1 MRPAFLLGPAFC
13 ISSFALSLKSSPG
26 IINKGG
32 MMPMENLIADYGY
45 LAILVGTFLEGE
57 TVLVL
62 GAVAAQL
69 GYLELAGVM
78 AAGFAGTVIGDQ
90 LYFFLG
96 RRHGQAALRRYP
108 HWQARADRV
117 FVLLQRYGAGL
128 IVGYRFLYGL
138 RTVAAF
144 VIGTSPIGT
153 AKFIVFSVAGAL
165 IWTLTV
171 AGAGYLFGQAIEL
184 VIGDIKRYELA
195 VLGTIAALATVV
207 WLIYLYRARCQR

>member
-1 MRPAFLLGPAFC
+1 
-13 ISSFALSLKSSPG
+13 
-26 IINKGG
+26 
-32 MMPMENLIADYGY
+32 MENLLADYGY
-45 LAILVGTFLEGE
+45 LAILIGTFLEGE

-78 AAGFAGTVIGDQ
+78 AAGFTGTVAGDQ

-96 RRHGQAALRRYP
+96 RRHGQSALRRYP
-108 HWQARADRV
+108 RWQGRADRV
-117 FVLLQRYGAGL
+117 FSLLQRYGAWV

-153 AKFIVFSVAGAL
+153 AKFIVFSLAGAL
-165 IWTLTV
+165 VWTLTV
-171 AGAGYLFGQAIEL
+171 ASAGYLFGQAIEL

-195 VLGTIAALATVV
+195 LLGTIAAIATLV
-207 WLIYLYRARCQR
+207 WLIYLYRGWRQR